1 MNDLMEN
8 KPDEPHESVSVV
20 EAPSAIEQVGAL
32 YKSARELV
40 EIELDFY
47 RARLSYS
54 QKMLKRA
61 GLFGVLALSFL
72 LTACVAFVLGM
83 LLIIASHL
91 GPEAATL
98 CVTITFIGLAILFA
112 LLARSHARKLGFPE
126 LSGDSTDEPG

>member
-8 KPDEPHESVSVV
+8 KPAEAHDSASVV
-20 EAPSAIEQVGAL
+20 EAPSAIEQVSAL
-32 YKSARELV
+32 YNSARELV
-40 EIELDFY
+40 GIELDFY

-61 GLFGVLALSFL
+61 GLFGMLALSFL
-72 LTACVAFVLGM
+72 FTACVAFVLGILM
-83 LLIIASHL
+83 IITSHY
-91 GPEAATL
+91 GPETATL